1 MHGITLRA
9 VFLSSVILMMTQS
22 YRRNYHTGKVKP
34 RFCYHDTSL
43 SAFKFPWER
52 SDAAFEKI
60 FLALKDIG
68 AMQTKMESDLKAM
81 QTKMESDLKAM
92 QTKTDSDLKDI
103 RAMQTKM
110 DTDLQ
115 TTKSN
120 FMNILA
126 GITIA
131 IAVIGGTKTL
141 FESIEY
147 IPSIPMKI
155 TKIVQEG
162 KTKDLEREVDA
173 IRKELQNLQKK

>member
-60 FLALKDIG
+60 FLALKDIR
-68 AMQTKMESDLKAM
+68 
-81 QTKMESDLKAM
+81 AM

-103 RAMQTKM
+103 VAVQTKM
-110 DTDLQ
+110 DSDLQ

-147 IPSIPMKI
+147 IPTILSKI

-162 KTKDLEREVDA
+162 KTKDLEQEVNA
-173 IRKELQNLQKK
+173 IR

>member
-22 YRRNYHTGKVKP
+22 YRSNYHTGKVKP
-34 RFCYHDTSL
+34 RFCCHDTSL

-52 SDAAFEKI
+52 SEERSDAAFEKI
-60 FLALKDIG
+60 FLA
-68 AMQTKMESDLKAM
+68 
-81 QTKMESDLKAM
+81 
-92 QTKTDSDLKDI
+92 LKDI

>member
-1 MHGITLRA
+1 MTLRA

-81 QTKMESDLKAM
+81 QTK
-92 QTKTDSDLKDI
+92 TDSDLRDI

-110 DTDLQ
+110 DADFQ

-162 KTKDLEREVDA
+162 KTRDLEREVDA
-173 IRKELQNLQKK
+173 IRKELQNLQKKHI

>member
-22 YRRNYHTGKVKP
+22 YRSNYHTGKVKP
-34 RFCYHDTSL
+34 RFCCHDTSL
-43 SAFKFPWER
+43 SAFKFPWERSEER

-60 FLALKDIG
+60 FLALKDI
-68 AMQTKMESDLKAM
+68 S
-81 QTKMESDLKAM
+81 AM

>member
-68 AMQTKMESDLKAM
+68 AM

>member
-1 MHGITLRA
+1 
-9 VFLSSVILMMTQS
+9 
-22 YRRNYHTGKVKP
+22 
-34 RFCYHDTSL
+34 
-43 SAFKFPWER
+43 
-52 SDAAFEKI
+52 
-60 FLALKDIG
+60 
-68 AMQTKMESDLKAM
+68 
-81 QTKMESDLKAM
+81 M

-103 RAMQTKM
+103 RGMQTKM

-162 KTKDLEREVDA
+162 KTKELEREVDA
-173 IRKELQNLQKK
+173 IRKELRNLQKK

>member
-68 AMQTKMESDLKAM
+68 AMQTKM
-81 QTKMESDLKAM
+81 
-92 QTKTDSDLKDI
+92 
-103 RAMQTKM
+103 

-126 GITIA
+126 GITIV

-147 IPSIPMKI
+147 IPTIPMKI

-162 KTKDLEREVDA
+162 KTRDLEREVDA
-173 IRKELQNLQKK
+173 IRKELHNLQKKHI

>member
-1 MHGITLRA
+1 
-9 VFLSSVILMMTQS
+9 MMTQS

-68 AMQTKMESDLKAM
+68 AM

-173 IRKELQNLQKK
+173 IRKELQNLQKKWYRDMMHI

>member
-68 AMQTKMESDLKAM
+68 AM

-173 IRKELQNLQKK
+173 IRKELRNLQKK

>member
-22 YRRNYHTGKVKP
+22 YRRSYHTGKVKP

-81 QTKMESDLKAM
+81 QTK
-92 QTKTDSDLKDI
+92 TDSDLKDI

-120 FMNILA
+120 FMNILT

-147 IPSIPMKI
+147 IPTIPMKI

-173 IRKELQNLQKK
+173 IRKELRNLQKK

>member
-1 MHGITLRA
+1 MRA

-22 YRRNYHTGKVKP
+22 YRSNYHTGKVKP
-34 RFCYHDTSL
+34 RFCCHDTSL

-52 SDAAFEKI
+52 SEERSDAAFEKI
-60 FLALKDIG
+60 FLA
-68 AMQTKMESDLKAM
+68 
-81 QTKMESDLKAM
+81 
-92 QTKTDSDLKDI
+92 LKDI

-147 IPSIPMKI
+147 IPTIPMKFA
-155 TKIVQEG
+155 E
-162 KTKDLEREVDA
+162 EVIQRYEA
-173 IRKELQNLQKK
+173 YIGRFV

>member
-1 MHGITLRA
+1 MTLRA
-9 VFLSSVILMMTQS
+9 VFLISVIFMTQS
-22 YRRNYHTGKVKP
+22 YRYHTGKVKP

-68 AMQTKMESDLKAM
+68 AM

-173 IRKELQNLQKK
+173 IRKELRNLQKK